1 MFSWSSSENIGLDKE
16 ALKGLLVEGVGGL
29 ISPCILQSW
38 YGMIS
43 VVCKIFFE
51 TKLCHWLWSRA
62 SQLCPLAVGKSC
74 LPDSCGTKKTDTF
87 LCPGSFVILCVLFPG
102 TAGDLRRSARAKCSI
117 TLILI

>member
-62 SQLCPLAVGKSC
+62 SQLCPLAVGNHAYLTHEELKRQTHS
-74 LPDSCGTKKTDTF
+74 
-87 LCPGSFVILCVLFPG
+87 CVLGALSF
-102 TAGDLRRSARAKCSI
+102 SVCSFLEQLVI
-117 TLILI
+117 